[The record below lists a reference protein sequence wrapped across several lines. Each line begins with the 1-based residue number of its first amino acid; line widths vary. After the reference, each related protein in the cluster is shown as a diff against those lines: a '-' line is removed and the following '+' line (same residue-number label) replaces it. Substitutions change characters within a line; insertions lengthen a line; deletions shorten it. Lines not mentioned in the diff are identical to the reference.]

1 MCAIDSAAVELAQI
15 QGGLSFGEAYDQ
27 PHWYALYTNSR
38 HEKKVADIL
47 STREISSY
55 VPLYK
60 TVRRWADRRKE
71 VELPL
76 FPGYV
81 FVQIALRSRLK
92 VLSVPGVV
100 HLVTFDGKPA
110 QVNESEIE
118 TLRQGL
124 PMAKGVQ
131 PHPYL
136 KVGRRVRVQRGLFA
150 GMEGILIRRK
160 DAFRLVLSMQL
171 ILRSVSVEIDEADV
185 VPAN

>member
-1 MCAIDSAAVELAQI
+1 MSVVHNIDIAEV
-15 QGGLSFGEAYDQ
+15 QGGLSFGQAYDQ

-38 HEKKVADIL
+38 HEKKVAGIL
-47 STREISSY
+47 RSQEIGSY

-92 VLSVPGVV
+92 VLTVPGVV
-100 HLVTFDGKPA
+100 HLVSFDGKPA
-110 QVNESEIE
+110 PVNDVEIE

-136 KVGRRVRVQRGLFA
+136 KVGRRVCVQRGPFA
-150 GMEGILIRRK
+150 GIEGILVRRK
-160 DAFRLVLSMQL
+160 DAFRLVLSIQL
-171 ILRSVSVEIDEADV
+171 IMRSVSVEIDEADV
-185 VPAN
+185 APAN